1 MLKELLMA
9 AIVLLLLVLLC
20 WIIGF
25 VIVDHFWNDEG
36 DPVVI
41 RTPVVKRT
49 PRGGEPVPRTDPV
62 GAHQRVRPSTNM
74 FVTNANG
81 GTSMPELLIGGV
93 PLVALI
99 VALVELAKQTMG
111 LDSQYAPVTA
121 VGLGILLAVGIQVS
135 TLFPEFGTWFQVVVL
150 GMVAGLLA
158 CGIYSGTKAT
168 MGGR

>member
-1 MLKELLMA
+1 
-9 AIVLLLLVLLC
+9 
-20 WIIGF
+20 
-25 VIVDHFWNDEG
+25 
-36 DPVVI
+36 
-41 RTPVVKRT
+41 
-49 PRGGEPVPRTDPV
+49 
-62 GAHQRVRPSTNM
+62 
-74 FVTNANG
+74 
-81 GTSMPELLIGGV
+81 MPELLIGGV

-111 LDSQYAPVTA
+111 LDSQYAPLTA
-121 VGLGILLAVGIQVS
+121 VALGIMLAVGIQVS

>member
-1 MLKELLMA
+1 MILKYLNRLLMILVVVC
-9 AIVLLLLVLLC
+9 IVGLLLFLV
-20 WIIGF
+20 
-25 VIVDHFWNDEG
+25 VDKMWNDPG
-36 DPVVI
+36 DPPVVI
-41 RTPVVKRT
+41 TPTEAHPPVTRT
-49 PRGGEPVPRTDPV
+49 PRGDEPIPREDPTDR
-62 GAHQRVRPSTNM
+62 Q
-74 FVTNANG
+74 ANG
-81 GTSMPELLIGGV
+81 GASMPELLIGGV

-121 VGLGILLAVGIQVS
+121 VVLGILIAIGIQVS